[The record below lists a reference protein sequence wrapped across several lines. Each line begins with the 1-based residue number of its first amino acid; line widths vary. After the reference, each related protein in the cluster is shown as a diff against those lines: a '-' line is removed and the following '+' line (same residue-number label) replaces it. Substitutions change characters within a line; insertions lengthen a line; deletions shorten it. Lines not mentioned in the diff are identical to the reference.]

1 MRGFSSSD
9 LSRNIARMSAST
21 AFLAL
26 GVGLAGCGAVDSYDK
41 AISDAWSVTYEVSVD
56 GASDDTLSEVSY
68 LEAQKRG
75 EESAEVTEDTVT
87 ANADEKKKSRK
98 VWSVESMVT
107 AEQDAT
113 IAATPGKDATATC
126 KILLDGVKEIAS
138 ETGVPGQRVD
148 CEATTPAFKGK

>member
-1 MRGFSSSD
+1 MSSS
-9 LSRNIARMSAST
+9 IAM
-21 AFLAL
+21 LAL

-68 LEAQKRG
+68 LEAEKRG
-75 EESAEVTEDTVT
+75 EDSAEVTEDTVT
-87 ANADEKKKSRK
+87 ANADEKKKTRK
-98 VWSVESMVT
+98 VWSVESTVT
-107 AEQDAT
+107 AQKDAA
-113 IAATPGKDATATC
+113 IAATPEKGATATC

-138 ETGVPGQRVD
+138 ETGAPGQRVD